1 MESIDAKALA
11 DRMKTGERLLL
22 LDVRESEELK
32 GELGQMA
39 HVVHI
44 PLGQLAIRVNEL
56 SEKEVPVI
64 AICKLGGR
72 ATRAAEFLESV
83 GFKTVI
89 VLDGGMTGWNEAS
102 LPVV

>member
-1 MESIDAKALA
+1 MESIDAKGLE

-22 LDVRESEELK
+22 LDVREEAELK
-32 GELGQMA
+32 GELGQLA

-44 PLGQLAIRVNEL
+44 PLGQLQLRVNEL
-56 SEKEVPVI
+56 KEKETPVI

-83 GFKTVI
+83 GFTKVI
-89 VLDGGMTGWNEAS
+89 VLDGGMTSWNEAS
-102 LPVV
+102 LPLA